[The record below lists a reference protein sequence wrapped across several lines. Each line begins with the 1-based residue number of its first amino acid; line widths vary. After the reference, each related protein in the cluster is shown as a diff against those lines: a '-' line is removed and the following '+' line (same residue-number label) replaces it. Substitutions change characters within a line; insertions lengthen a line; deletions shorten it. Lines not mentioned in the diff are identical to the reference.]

1 LPSNL
6 KKIVKVFI
14 VIVTP
19 FQLVRGL
26 GVGTAGGQYYTNTD
40 SKGMLEVQKR
50 KKKMEKNIE
59 DNLKGKSK
67 GGKTKSRG
75 YEERKDG
82 DTGSK

>member
-1 LPSNL
+1 
-6 KKIVKVFI
+6 
-14 VIVTP
+14 
-19 FQLVRGL
+19 VRGL
-26 GVGTAGGQYYTNTD
+26 GISTAGGQYYTNTD

-50 KKKMEKNIE
+50 KKMMEKNM
-59 DNLKGKSK
+59 DVTLKGISK